1 MILLLLKKFLVGK
14 IEIIDYD
21 DIVIICS
28 KYRKNLRPNIY
39 ITTKILGVGSTIRGD
54 VIITSKNSE
63 NLKGLTKEQA
73 KEYLKLL
80 ERISF
85 HYKDIKKRNKKF
97 NKKQSNVLSDD
108 NKVAKK
114 EKYGRDEVL
123 RMILAIQSIILEFIN
138 KHEN

>member
-39 ITTKILGVGSTIRGD
+39 INTKFLGVGSTIRGD

-63 NLKGLTKEQA
+63 NLKGLTKKQA
-73 KEYLKLL
+73 IKYLKLL

>member
-1 MILLLLKKFLVGK
+1 MILLLSKKFLVGE

-39 ITTKILGVGSTIRGD
+39 INTEFLGVGSTIRGD

-63 NLKGLTKEQA
+63 NLKGLTKKQA
-73 KEYLKLL
+73 IKYLKLL